1 MALRAGYYGLKRR
14 FKDKLESIAGSWDTT
29 IASLFP
35 RSEQDILGA
44 KNYIHVI
51 ASSQTINE
59 VVFTVYDDGSVK
71 ANGTA
76 TGGDAILRL
85 VSNRQ
90 NQNDEVA
97 IPNGTYYLSGSVG
110 GSDTTYYMNIR
121 HQGTG
126 AIATQSNTQKLVTLD
141 NTTGGTYG
149 FNIIIKSG
157 TQVEDQMFYPMLRLA
172 TDSDRTFVPYAQT
185 NRDLTLS
192 ALDQKTTINAII
204 AAATGA
210 ADFAAFKTA
219 MEAIT
224 PVTRSAAPDTRSVEE
239 IEETPEEQPVKKTT
253 RKKST
258 AKADTTEEV

>member
-1 MALRAGYYGLKRR
+1 MALRASYYGIKRQLKA
-14 FKDKLESIAGSWDTT
+14 KITDIAGAWDDTV
-29 IASLFP
+29 ASIFP
-35 RSEQDILGA
+35 RSEQNILGA

-76 TGGDAILRL
+76 AGGDAVLRL

-90 NQNDEVA
+90 NQNDEVS
-97 IPNGTYYLSGSVG
+97 IPNGSYYLSGSTG

-157 TQVEDQMFYPMLRLA
+157 TKVEDQMFYPMLRLS
-172 TDSDRTFVPYAQT
+172 TDPDRTFEPYAQT

-204 AAATGA
+204 SAATGA

-224 PVTRSAAPDTRSVEE
+224 PVTRSLNREATPEVEE
-239 IEETPEEQPVKKTT
+239 PEEVIEEPVTKKTT
-253 RKKST
+253 RKKT
-258 AKADTTEEV
+258 VKEGE